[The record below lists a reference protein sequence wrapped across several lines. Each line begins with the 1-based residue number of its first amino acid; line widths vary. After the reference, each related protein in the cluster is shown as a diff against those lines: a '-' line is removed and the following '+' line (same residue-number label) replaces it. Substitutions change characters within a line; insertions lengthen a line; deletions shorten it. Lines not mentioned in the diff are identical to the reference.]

1 MAQGAPLFIGE
12 RIQVER
18 AKDQVTIR
26 ISQKIKGWQEAMLYA
41 WLMAWTFCGAV
52 FIYSLVTTTVS
63 SEIFFFSICTAVW
76 LYFFYRILRVLMWR
90 KRGEEVLTFTPGKL
104 ELRNAFGSK
113 GSSLEVELDK
123 MSQLGMVNQ
132 DPNSFFYFL
141 DDSFWVMGG
150 DRLGFAYKGKKYR
163 FGKQLTPRDAQQLL
177 KSVDSAVKG
186 FSGK

>member
-123 MSQLGMVNQ
+123 IYEEEFAKKSLFGLFSNLLATML
-132 DPNSFFYFL
+132 FYFIVTL
-141 DDSFWVMGG
+141 LLSFYQKNY
-150 DRLGFAYKGKKYR
+150 RLSY
-163 FGKQLTPRDAQQLL
+163 
-177 KSVDSAVKG
+177 
-186 FSGK
+186 